1 MLRFR
6 SRPKAVLA
14 VAFVLFSN
22 HATLVAL
29 AAVPSA
35 AVLSVPAVQAPELPC
50 DAAPGCTT
58 PQHAVAPKSELNLPN
73 GLTQCPDSG
82 PGAACATEVPS
93 GADGAAS
100 LPESQTAC
108 PSLAA
113 KPLPSTPAACSD
125 VVLGGRAPSTSTIS
139 SSPIEPSVPVA
150 SLGTRWSSQK
160 LDLKVSAASVRS
172 GEKATLT
179 ATLTVSVTSTDA
191 AIEIF
196 DQTLGTLIGA
206 CAQGSQCVVA
216 YSSQGGT
223 HAFGA
228 YITQPT
234 SRIPS
239 PGDVPVTS
247 DTVKVS
253 WLGVSLASD
262 SPAVGPGRPITFT
275 AKSTIDVANSG
286 HALEIYD
293 GTTNKMLTYCTHG
306 TSCSTSYQMTNSAS
320 HLMVGYLSGT
330 PDALSSPV
338 GATWLSV
345 GLNASMLTPQSGQTV
360 YLRATTNIDLS
371 RTPWSVG
378 IYDSHGALV
387 ALCKTGYVC
396 NGSSSAS
403 NSPYTAVI
411 GAVASPNLAGKLSSL
426 VGSGPPATSLTNI
439 QVHSG
444 AVEPAQVIWGV
455 DSCKAMTTDGGIV
468 NGLYADVSYHMG
480 APGVWGRY
488 LTDTVCPGISAAEI
502 NIAHRLRLGII
513 PIYNEYNCSN
523 VVGYDTGYSYGIA
536 ATHAAAGLGIPAGRA
551 IAIDIEPP
559 GDACPG
565 AANVDAG
572 FVQGWYDGVTAA
584 HYAPAYYGNGTAGSE
599 FASAW
604 CSAVSPDIGRP
615 EVAAGSYL
623 WSFEPSYVSAG
634 DKGSPP
640 AYSPYG
646 TGCAGNT
653 VAWQYQLSAG
663 AAQDVDMDEV
673 LTSMPLWFP

>member
-1 MLRFR
+1 MQSVRKLVLRFR

-14 VAFVLFSN
+14 MAFVLFSN

-35 AVLSVPAVQAPELPC
+35 AVLSVPAVQGTRLPC
-50 DAAPGCTT
+50 NAALGCTT
-58 PQHAVAPKSELNLPN
+58 PQHSVAPTSELSLPN

-82 PGAACATEVPS
+82 PGAACATEVPN
-93 GADGAAS
+93 GADGTAS
-100 LPESQTAC
+100 LPDSQTAC
-108 PSLAA
+108 PSLAI

-125 VVLGGRAPSTSTIS
+125 VVLGGRSPSTPTIAS
-139 SSPIEPSVPVA
+139 SRIEPSVPLA

-179 ATLTVSVTSTDA
+179 ATSTVSVTSTDA

-196 DQTLGTLIGA
+196 DQTPGTLIGA
-206 CAQGSQCVVA
+206 CAQGSQCAVA
-216 YSSQGGT
+216 YSSRGGT
-223 HAFGA
+223 HAFSA
-228 YITQPT
+228 YLTQPT

-239 PGDVPVTS
+239 PGEVPVTS
-247 DTVKVS
+247 NIVKVS
-253 WLGVSLASD
+253 WLGVSLVSD
-262 SPAVGPGRPITFT
+262 RRAVGPGHPITFT

-293 GTTNKMLTYCTHG
+293 GTTNKMLTYCTRG
-306 TSCSTSYQMTNSAS
+306 TTCSTSFEMTNSAS

-330 PDALSSPV
+330 PEARSSPV

-345 GLNASMLTPQSGQTV
+345 GLNASMLTPQSSQTV
-360 YLRATTNIDLS
+360 YLKATTNTDLS

-378 IYDSHGALV
+378 IYDSGGALV

-396 NGSSSAS
+396 NGTTSAV

-426 VGSGPPATSLTNI
+426 VGSAPPATFLTDI

-444 AVEPAQVIWGV
+444 AVEPARIIWGV
-455 DSCKAMTTDGGIV
+455 DSCKAMTTDGSTV
-468 NGLYADVSYHMG
+468 NGLYADVSYRMG

-488 LTDTVCPGISAAEI
+488 LTDTVCPGISEAEI

-523 VVGYDTGYSYGIA
+523 VAGYDTGYSYGIA
-536 ATHAAAGLGIPAGRA
+536 ATDAAARRPLRARLLRQRHRRERIRLSLVQRGQPRHRSPRGRRGIIPVVIRAFVCQRGGQGQPAGLFAVWQWVRRQHRRLAIPAERGRR
-551 IAIDIEPP
+551 
-559 GDACPG
+559 
-565 AANVDAG
+565 AG
-572 FVQGWYDGVTAA
+572 RRHGRGPDE
-584 HYAPAYYGNGTAGSE
+584 HAPVVPVI
-599 FASAW
+599 F
-604 CSAVSPDIGRP
+604 
-615 EVAAGSYL
+615 
-623 WSFEPSYVSAG
+623 
-634 DKGSPP
+634 
-640 AYSPYG
+640 
-646 TGCAGNT
+646 
-653 VAWQYQLSAG
+653 
-663 AAQDVDMDEV
+663 
-673 LTSMPLWFP
+673 